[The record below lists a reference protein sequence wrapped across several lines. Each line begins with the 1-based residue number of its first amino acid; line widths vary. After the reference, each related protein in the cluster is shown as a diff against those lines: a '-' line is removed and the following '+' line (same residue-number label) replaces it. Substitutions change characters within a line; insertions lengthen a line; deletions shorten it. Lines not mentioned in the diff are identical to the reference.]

1 MAGRTHAKRP
11 SRAELRERALAAA
24 SAVGVPAARDVVVAG
39 GGASGLVAAIAAAE
53 AGARTCVLEQ
63 DLECGRKILATGNGR
78 CNFANED
85 LDPARYRNGA
95 FVAKVAGA
103 RWLEEILGFFA
114 ASGLAWASEEG
125 RLYPLSRQAA
135 SVRSVLLARARR
147 AGVTLA
153 PARKVT
159 SVAPAAGAWKVS
171 FSPAAPGE
179 KGAPQAGGITARAL
193 IVASGGASKLAG
205 GLGLPAVAEEPVLCA
220 LACAPLPFGAGVP
233 DGRTDTCNAALDLQL
248 VDGRRA
254 RAHATLLRAG
264 RELWGEDG
272 EVLFRPWGL
281 SGICVFDLSRR
292 AQAGDVVALDLTC
305 GLTKGEL
312 GAAAA
317 TGTADGVL
325 DPQLSCALGAAPGND
340 ASALLALRRARDLRF
355 SVTGRTE
362 TERAQVTRGG
372 LDVAGFCPK
381 TLECATLPGL
391 FACGEALDVD
401 ADCGG
406 FNLAW
411 AWRSGQVAGASAAA
425 LALSQNRK

>member
-1 MAGRTHAKRP
+1 MAARTRAKKP
-11 SRAELRERALAAA
+11 SRAELRERALAVA
-24 SAVGVPAARDVVVAG
+24 SAVEMPVTCDAVVVG
-39 GGASGLVAAIAAAE
+39 GGASGLVAAITAAE

-95 FVAKVAGA
+95 FVAATAGP
-103 RWLEEILGFFA
+103 RWLDEVLGFFG

-135 SVRSVLLARARR
+135 SVRNVLLARARR

-159 SVAPAAGAWKVS
+159 SVAPAAGGWKVS

-179 KGAPQAGGITARAL
+179 KGTPQAGDVTARA
-193 IVASGGASKLAG
+193 VVMAAGGGSELAR
-205 GLGLPAVAEEPVLCA
+205 GLGLSAVAEGPVLCA
-220 LACAPLPFGAGVP
+220 LACEPENNGLELA
-233 DGRTDTCNAALDLQL
+233 L

-254 RAHATLLRAG
+254 HAHVRLLRGG
-264 RELWGEDG
+264 RELWAEDG

-292 AQAGDVVALDLTC
+292 AEAGDVISLDLTC
-305 GLTKGEL
+305 GMADARLEM
-312 GAAAA
+312 AAAA
-317 TGTADGVL
+317 CTADGVL
-325 DPQLSCALGAAPGND
+325 DPRVAEALGARPGD
-340 ASALLALRRARDLRF
+340 SASARNALCQARNLCLLVTARA
-355 SVTGRTE
+355 E

-372 LDVAGFCPK
+372 LDVTGFFPE
-381 TLECATLPGL
+381 TLQCATLPGL

>member
-1 MAGRTHAKRP
+1 MAARTRAKKP

-24 SAVGVPAARDVVVAG
+24 SAVGVPAACDVVVAG

-95 FVAKVAGA
+95 FVARVAST
-103 RWLEEILGFFA
+103 RWLEEVLGFFA
-114 ASGLAWASEEG
+114 ASGLAWVSEEG

-135 SVRSVLLARARR
+135 SVRNVLLARARR

-159 SVAPAAGAWKVS
+159 SVAPAAGGWKVS

-179 KGAPQAGGITARAL
+179 KGAPQAGGITARA
-193 IVASGGASKLAG
+193 VVMAAGGDSELAR
-205 GLGLPAVAEEPVLCA
+205 GLGLSAVTEGPVLCA
-220 LACAPLPFGAGVP
+220 LACEPENNGFELAF
-233 DGRTDTCNAALDLQL
+233 

-254 RAHATLLRAG
+254 HAHVRLLRDG
-264 RELWGEDG
+264 RELWTEDG

-292 AQAGDVVALDLTC
+292 AEAGDAISLDLTC
-305 GLTKGEL
+305 GMADAQLE
-312 GAAAA
+312 AAAA

-325 DPQLSCALGAAPGND
+325 DPQVAAALGAAGGNP
-340 ASALLALRRARDLRF
+340 ASALAALRQARSLRF
-355 SVTGRTE
+355 LVTARAE

-372 LDVAGFCPK
+372 LDVTGFFPE
-381 TLECATLPGL
+381 TLGCTTLPGL

>member
-1 MAGRTHAKRP
+1 MATRTRAKKP

-24 SAVGVPAARDVVVAG
+24 SAVGVPEACDVVVVG
-39 GGASGLVAAIAAAE
+39 GGASGLVAAITAAE
-53 AGARTCVLEQ
+53 AGARACVLEQ
-63 DLECGRKILATGNGR
+63 DLECGHKILATGNGR

-103 RWLEEILGFFA
+103 RWLEEVLGFFA

-135 SVRSVLLARARR
+135 SVRNVLLARARR

-159 SVAPAAGAWKVS
+159 SVAPAAGGWKVS

-179 KGAPQAGGITARAL
+179 KGAPQAGVITAKA
-193 IVASGGASKLAG
+193 VVMAAGGGSELAR
-205 GLGLPAVAEEPVLCA
+205 GLGLSTVAKGPVLCA
-220 LACAPLPFGAGVP
+220 LACEPENNGLELA
-233 DGRTDTCNAALDLQL
+233 L

-254 RAHATLLRAG
+254 HAHVRLLRGG
-264 RELWGEDG
+264 RELWAEDG

-292 AQAGDVVALDLTC
+292 AEAGDVISLDLTC
-305 GLTKGEL
+305 GMADARLE
-312 GAAAA
+312 AAAA

-325 DPQLSCALGAAPGND
+325 DPQMATALGAAGGNP
-340 ASALLALRRARDLRF
+340 ASALAALRQARSLRF
-355 SVTGRTE
+355 LVTDRAE

-372 LDVAGFCPK
+372 LDVTGFFPE

>member
-1 MAGRTHAKRP
+1 MATRTRAKKP
-11 SRAELRERALAAA
+11 SRAELREHALAAA
-24 SAVGVPAARDVVVAG
+24 SAVGVPAACDVVIAG

-103 RWLEEILGFFA
+103 RWLDEVLGFFG
-114 ASGLAWASEEG
+114 ASGLAWAAEEG

-147 AGVTLA
+147 AGVALA

-159 SVAPAAGAWKVS
+159 SVARAADDWKVA
-171 FSPAAPGE
+171 FSPATPGE
-179 KGAPQAGGITARAL
+179 KGAPQAGGITARA
-193 IVASGGASKLAG
+193 VVMAAGGGSELAH
-205 GLGLPAVAEEPVLCA
+205 GLGLSTVAEGPVLCA
-220 LACAPLPFGAGVP
+220 LACEPENNGLELA
-233 DGRTDTCNAALDLQL
+233 L

-254 RAHATLLRAG
+254 HAHVRLLRG
-264 RELWGEDG
+264 GSELWTEDG

-292 AQAGDVVALDLTC
+292 AETGDVISLDLTC
-305 GLTKGEL
+305 GMTDARLEM
-312 GAAAA
+312 AAAA
-317 TGTADGVL
+317 GTADGVL
-325 DPQLSCALGAAPGND
+325 DPQVAAALGATGGNP
-340 ASALLALRRARDLRF
+340 ASALAALRQARDLRF
-355 SVTGRTE
+355 LVTDRAE

-372 LDVAGFCPK
+372 LGVTGFFPE
-381 TLECATLPGL
+381 TLECASQPGL

>member
-1 MAGRTHAKRP
+1 MAARTRAKKP

-24 SAVGVPAARDVVVAG
+24 SAVEMPVTCDAVVVG

-95 FVAKVAGA
+95 FVAAAAGP
-103 RWLEEILGFFA
+103 RWLDEVLGFFA

-135 SVRSVLLARARR
+135 SVRNVLLARARR

-153 PARKVT
+153 PVRKVT
-159 SVAPAAGAWKVS
+159 SVTPAAGGWKVS

-179 KGAPQAGGITARAL
+179 KCAPQAGGITARA
-193 IVASGGASKLAG
+193 VVMAAGGGSELAR
-205 GLGLPAVAEEPVLCA
+205 GLGLSTVAEGPVLCA
-220 LACAPLPFGAGVP
+220 LACEPENSGLELA
-233 DGRTDTCNAALDLQL
+233 L

-254 RAHATLLRAG
+254 HAHARLLRG
-264 RELWGEDG
+264 GSELWAEDG

-292 AQAGDVVALDLTC
+292 AEAGDVISLDLTC
-305 GLTKGEL
+305 GMADARLE
-312 GAAAA
+312 AAAA

-325 DPQLSCALGAAPGND
+325 DPQMAAALRAAGGNP
-340 ASALLALRRARDLRF
+340 ASALAALRQARDLRF
-355 SVTGRTE
+355 LVTDRAE

-372 LDVAGFCPK
+372 LAVTGFSPE
-381 TLECATLPGL
+381 TLECASQPGL

>member
-1 MAGRTHAKRP
+1 MAARTRAKKP

-24 SAVGVPAARDVVVAG
+24 SAVGVPKACGVVVAG

-53 AGARTCVLEQ
+53 AGSRVCVLEQ

-103 RWLEEILGFFA
+103 RWLEEVLGFFG

-135 SVRSVLLARARR
+135 SVRNVLLARARR
-147 AGVTLA
+147 ADVTLA

-159 SVAPAAGAWKVS
+159 SVAPAAGGWKVS

-179 KGAPQAGGITARAL
+179 KGAPLAGGITARA
-193 IVASGGASKLAG
+193 VVMAAGGGSELAR
-205 GLGLPAVAEEPVLCA
+205 GLGLSTVAEGPVLCA
-220 LACAPLPFGAGVP
+220 LACEPENNG
-233 DGRTDTCNAALDLQL
+233 LDLAL
-248 VDGRRA
+248 VDGRRVH
-254 RAHATLLRAG
+254 AHVRLLRGG
-264 RELWGEDG
+264 RELWAEDG

-292 AQAGDVVALDLTC
+292 AETGDVISLDLTC
-305 GLTKGEL
+305 GMTDARLE
-312 GAAAA
+312 AAAA

-325 DPQLSCALGAAPGND
+325 DPQVAAALGAAGGNP
-340 ASALLALRRARDLRF
+340 ASALAALRQARSLRF
-355 SVTGRTE
+355 LVTDRAE

-372 LDVAGFCPK
+372 LDVTGFFPE

-425 LALSQNRK
+425 LVLSQNRK

>member
-1 MAGRTHAKRP
+1 MATRTRAKKP
-11 SRAELRERALAAA
+11 SRAELREHALAAA
-24 SAVGVPAARDVVVAG
+24 SAVGVPAACDVVVAG

-95 FVAKVAGA
+95 FVAATAGP
-103 RWLEEILGFFA
+103 RWLDEVLGFFA

-135 SVRSVLLARARR
+135 SVRNVLLARARR

-159 SVAPAAGAWKVS
+159 SVAPAADGWKVS

-179 KGAPQAGGITARAL
+179 KGAPQAGGITARA
-193 IVASGGASKLAG
+193 VVMAAGGGSELAH
-205 GLGLPAVAEEPVLCA
+205 GLGLSTVAEGPVLCA
-220 LACAPLPFGAGVP
+220 LACEPENNGLELA
-233 DGRTDTCNAALDLQL
+233 L

-254 RAHATLLRAG
+254 HAHVRLLRG
-264 RELWGEDG
+264 GSELWTEDG

-292 AQAGDVVALDLTC
+292 AETGDVISLDLTC
-305 GLTKGEL
+305 GMTDARLEM
-312 GAAAA
+312 AAAA
-317 TGTADGVL
+317 GTADGVI
-325 DPQLSCALGAAPGND
+325 DPQVAAALGAVGGNP
-340 ASALLALRRARDLRF
+340 ASALAALRQARDLRF
-355 SVTGRTE
+355 LVTARAE
-362 TERAQVTRGG
+362 TKRAQVTRGG
-372 LDVAGFCPK
+372 LDVTGFFPE
-381 TLECATLPGL
+381 TLECAGQPGL

>member
-1 MAGRTHAKRP
+1 MATRTRAKTP

-24 SAVGVPAARDVVVAG
+24 SAVEVPKACDVVVAG

-53 AGARTCVLEQ
+53 AGARVCVLEQ

-103 RWLEEILGFFA
+103 RWLDEVLGFFG

-135 SVRSVLLARARR
+135 SVRNVLLARARR
-147 AGVTLA
+147 ADVTLA

-159 SVAPAAGAWKVS
+159 SVAPAAGGWKVS
-171 FSPAAPGE
+171 FSPAEPGE
-179 KGAPQAGGITARAL
+179 KGAPQAGDVTARA
-193 IVASGGASKLAG
+193 VVMAAGGGSELAR
-205 GLGLPAVAEEPVLCA
+205 GLGLPAVAKGPVLCA
-220 LACAPLPFGAGVP
+220 LACEPENNGLELA
-233 DGRTDTCNAALDLQL
+233 L

-254 RAHATLLRAG
+254 HAHVRLLRGG
-264 RELWGEDG
+264 RELWAEDG

-292 AQAGDVVALDLTC
+292 AEAGDVISLDLTC
-305 GLTKGEL
+305 GMADARLE
-312 GAAAA
+312 AAAA

-325 DPQLSCALGAAPGND
+325 DPQVAAALGAAGGNP
-340 ASALLALRRARDLRF
+340 ASALAALRQARSLRF
-355 SVTGRTE
+355 LVTDRAE

-372 LDVAGFCPK
+372 LDVTGFFPE
-381 TLECATLPGL
+381 TLGCATLPRL

>member
-1 MAGRTHAKRP
+1 MAARTRAKKL
-11 SRAELRERALAAA
+11 SRAELREHALAAA
-24 SAVGVPAARDVVVAG
+24 SAVGVPAACDVVVAG

-135 SVRSVLLARARR
+135 SVRNVLLARARR

-159 SVAPAAGAWKVS
+159 SVAPAAGGWKVS
-171 FSPAAPGE
+171 FSPATPGE
-179 KGAPQAGGITARAL
+179 KGAPQAGGITARA
-193 IVASGGASKLAG
+193 VVMAAGGGSELAR
-205 GLGLPAVAEEPVLCA
+205 GLGLSIVAEGPVLCA
-220 LACAPLPFGAGVP
+220 LACEPENNGLELA
-233 DGRTDTCNAALDLQL
+233 L

-254 RAHATLLRAG
+254 HAHARLLRG
-264 RELWGEDG
+264 GSELWAEDG

-292 AQAGDVVALDLTC
+292 AEAGDVVALDLHVRH
-305 GLTKGEL
+305 
-312 GAAAA
+312 
-317 TGTADGVL
+317 DGR
-325 DPQLSCALGAAPGND
+325 PA
-340 ASALLALRRARDLRF
+340 
-355 SVTGRTE
+355 
-362 TERAQVTRGG
+362 
-372 LDVAGFCPK
+372 
-381 TLECATLPGL
+381 
-391 FACGEALDVD
+391 
-401 ADCGG
+401 
-406 FNLAW
+406 
-411 AWRSGQVAGASAAA
+411 
-425 LALSQNRK
+425 

>member
-1 MAGRTHAKRP
+1 MAARTRAKKP

-24 SAVGVPAARDVVVAG
+24 SAVRVPATCDVVVAG

-103 RWLEEILGFFA
+103 RWLEEVLGFFG

-135 SVRSVLLARARR
+135 SVRNVLLARARR
-147 AGVTLA
+147 ADVTLA

-159 SVAPAAGAWKVS
+159 SVAPAAGGWKVS

-179 KGAPQAGGITARAL
+179 KGAPQAGDVTARA
-193 IVASGGASKLAG
+193 VVMAAG
-205 GLGLPAVAEEPVLCA
+205 GGSELARRLGLPAVAEGPVLCA
-220 LACAPLPFGAGVP
+220 LACEPENNG
-233 DGRTDTCNAALDLQL
+233 LDLAL

-254 RAHATLLRAG
+254 HAHVRLLRGG
-264 RELWGEDG
+264 RELWAEDG

-292 AQAGDVVALDLTC
+292 AEAADAISLDLTC
-305 GLTKGEL
+305 GMTDAQLET
-312 GAAAA
+312 AAAV
-317 TGTADGVL
+317 GTADGML
-325 DPQLSCALGAAPGND
+325 DPRVAAALGAAGGNP
-340 ASALLALRRARDLRF
+340 ASALAVLRQARDLRF
-355 SVTGRTE
+355 LVTDRAE

-372 LDVAGFCPK
+372 LDVTGFFPE

>member
-1 MAGRTHAKRP
+1 MAARTRAKKP

-24 SAVGVPAARDVVVAG
+24 SAVGVPATCDVVVAG

-103 RWLEEILGFFA
+103 RWLEEVLGFFA
-114 ASGLAWASEEG
+114 TSGLAWASEEG

-135 SVRSVLLARARR
+135 SVRNVLLARARR
-147 AGVTLA
+147 ADVTLT

-159 SVAPAAGAWKVS
+159 SVAPAAGGWKVS

-179 KGAPQAGGITARAL
+179 KGAPQAGGITARA
-193 IVASGGASKLAG
+193 VVMAAGGGSELAH
-205 GLGLPAVAEEPVLCA
+205 GLGLSTVAEGPVLCA
-220 LACAPLPFGAGVP
+220 LACESENNGLELA
-233 DGRTDTCNAALDLQL
+233 L
-248 VDGRRA
+248 VDGRRGH
-254 RAHATLLRAG
+254 AHVRLLRGG
-264 RELWGEDG
+264 RELWAEDG

-292 AQAGDVVALDLTC
+292 AEAGDVISLDLTC
-305 GLTKGEL
+305 GAADARLEM
-312 GAAAA
+312 AAAA
-317 TGTADGVL
+317 GTADGVL
-325 DPQLSCALGAAPGND
+325 DPRVAEALGAKPGD
-340 ASALLALRRARDLRF
+340 SASARNALRQARSLRF
-355 SVTGRTE
+355 LVTARAE

-372 LDVAGFCPK
+372 LDVTGFFPE

>member
-1 MAGRTHAKRP
+1 MATRTRAKKP
-11 SRAELRERALAAA
+11 SRAELRERALAVA
-24 SAVGVPAARDVVVAG
+24 SAVEMPVTCDAVVVG

-95 FVAKVAGA
+95 FVAAAAGP
-103 RWLEEILGFFA
+103 RWLDEVLGFFA

-135 SVRSVLLARARR
+135 SVRNVLLARARR

-153 PARKVT
+153 PVRKVT
-159 SVAPAAGAWKVS
+159 SVTPAAGGWKVS

-179 KGAPQAGGITARAL
+179 KGAPQAGGITARA
-193 IVASGGASKLAG
+193 VVMAAGGGSELAR
-205 GLGLPAVAEEPVLCA
+205 GLGLSTVAEGPVLCA
-220 LACAPLPFGAGVP
+220 LACEPENSGLELA
-233 DGRTDTCNAALDLQL
+233 L

-254 RAHATLLRAG
+254 HAHARLLRG
-264 RELWGEDG
+264 GSELWAEDG

-292 AQAGDVVALDLTC
+292 AEAGDVISLDLAC
-305 GLTKGEL
+305 GAADARLEM
-312 GAAAA
+312 AAAA
-317 TGTADGVL
+317 GTADGVL
-325 DPQLSCALGAAPGND
+325 DPRVAEALGARPGD
-340 ASALLALRRARDLRF
+340 SASARDALRQARNLHLLVTARA
-355 SVTGRTE
+355 E

-372 LDVAGFCPK
+372 LDVTGFFPE

>member
-1 MAGRTHAKRP
+1 MAARTRAKKL
-11 SRAELRERALAAA
+11 SRAELREHALAAA
-24 SAVGVPAARDVVVAG
+24 SAVGVPAACDVVVAG

-103 RWLEEILGFFA
+103 RWLEEVLGFFA

-135 SVRSVLLARARR
+135 SVRNVLLARARR

-159 SVAPAAGAWKVS
+159 SVAPAAGGWKVS

-179 KGAPQAGGITARAL
+179 KSAPQAGVITARA
-193 IVASGGASKLAG
+193 VVMAAGGGSELAR
-205 GLGLPAVAEEPVLCA
+205 GLGLSTVAEGPVLCA
-220 LACAPLPFGAGVP
+220 LACEPVNNGLELA
-233 DGRTDTCNAALDLQL
+233 L

-254 RAHATLLRAG
+254 HAHARLLHG
-264 RELWGEDG
+264 GSELWAEDG

-292 AQAGDVVALDLTC
+292 AEAGDAIISLDLTC
-305 GLTKGEL
+305 GMTDAQLET
-312 GAAAA
+312 AAA

-325 DPQLSCALGAAPGND
+325 DPQVAAALGAAGGNPV
-340 ASALLALRRARDLRF
+340 SALATLRQARDLRF
-355 SVTGRTE
+355 LVTDRAE

-372 LDVAGFCPK
+372 LGVTGFFPE

>member
-1 MAGRTHAKRP
+1 MAARTRAKKP

-24 SAVGVPAARDVVVAG
+24 SAVEMPVTCDAVVVG
-39 GGASGLVAAIAAAE
+39 GGASGLVAAITAAE

-95 FVAKVAGA
+95 FVAAAAGP
-103 RWLEEILGFFA
+103 RWLDEVLGFFA
-114 ASGLAWASEEG
+114 ASGLAWAAEEG

-135 SVRSVLLARARR
+135 SVRNVVLARARR

-159 SVAPAAGAWKVS
+159 SVAPAAGGWKVS

-179 KGAPQAGGITARAL
+179 KGAPQAGDVTARA
-193 IVASGGASKLAG
+193 VVMAAGGGSELAR

-220 LACAPLPFGAGVP
+220 LACEPENNGLELA
-233 DGRTDTCNAALDLQL
+233 L

-254 RAHATLLRAG
+254 HAHVRLLRG
-264 RELWGEDG
+264 DRELWTEDG

-292 AQAGDVVALDLTC
+292 AEAGDVISLDLTC
-305 GLTKGEL
+305 GMADARLE
-312 GAAAA
+312 AAAA
-317 TGTADGVL
+317 TGAADGVL
-325 DPQLSCALGAAPGND
+325 DPQMAAALGAAGGNP
-340 ASALLALRRARDLRF
+340 ASALAALRQARDLRF
-355 SVTGRTE
+355 LVTDRAE
-362 TERAQVTRGG
+362 MERAQVTRGG
-372 LDVAGFCPK
+372 LGVTGFFPE
-381 TLECATLPGL
+381 TLECTTLPGL

>member
-1 MAGRTHAKRP
+1 MAARTRAKKP

-24 SAVGVPAARDVVVAG
+24 SAVEVPKACDVVVAG

-53 AGARTCVLEQ
+53 AGARVCVLEQ

-95 FVAKVAGA
+95 FVAATAGP
-103 RWLEEILGFFA
+103 RWLDEVLGFFG

-135 SVRSVLLARARR
+135 SVRNVLLARARR
-147 AGVTLA
+147 ADVTLA

-159 SVAPAAGAWKVS
+159 SVAPAAGGWKVS

-179 KGAPQAGGITARAL
+179 KGAPQAGGITARA
-193 IVASGGASKLAG
+193 VVMAAGGGSELAR
-205 GLGLPAVAEEPVLCA
+205 GLGLSTVAEGPVLCA
-220 LACAPLPFGAGVP
+220 LACEPENNGLELA
-233 DGRTDTCNAALDLQL
+233 L

-254 RAHATLLRAG
+254 HAHVRLLHGG
-264 RELWGEDG
+264 RELWAEDG

-292 AQAGDVVALDLTC
+292 VEAGDVISLDLTC
-305 GLTKGEL
+305 GMTDARLEM
-312 GAAAA
+312 AAAA
-317 TGTADGVL
+317 GTADGVI
-325 DPQLSCALGAAPGND
+325 DPQVAAALGAVGGNP
-340 ASALLALRRARDLRF
+340 ASALAALRQARSLRF
-355 SVTGRTE
+355 LVTGRAE

-372 LDVAGFCPK
+372 LGVTGFFPE
-381 TLECATLPGL
+381 TLECAGQPGL

>member
-1 MAGRTHAKRP
+1 MAARTRAKKP

-24 SAVGVPAARDVVVAG
+24 SAVGVPKACDVVVAG
-39 GGASGLVAAIAAAE
+39 GGASGLVAAITAAE

-85 LDPARYRNGA
+85 LNPARYRNGA

-103 RWLEEILGFFA
+103 RWLEEILGFFG

-135 SVRSVLLARARR
+135 SVRNVLLARARR

-159 SVAPAAGAWKVS
+159 SVAPAAGGWKVS

-179 KGAPQAGGITARAL
+179 KGAPQAGDVTARA
-193 IVASGGASKLAG
+193 VVMAAGGGSELAR
-205 GLGLPAVAEEPVLCA
+205 GLGLSAVAEGPVLCA
-220 LACAPLPFGAGVP
+220 LACEPENSGLELA
-233 DGRTDTCNAALDLQL
+233 L
-248 VDGRRA
+248 VDGRRVH
-254 RAHATLLRAG
+254 AHVRLLRGG
-264 RELWGEDG
+264 RELWAEDG

-292 AQAGDVVALDLTC
+292 AEAGDVISLDLTC
-305 GLTKGEL
+305 GMADARLE
-312 GAAAA
+312 AAAA

-325 DPQLSCALGAAPGND
+325 DPQMAAALGAAGGNP
-340 ASALLALRRARDLRF
+340 ASALAALRQARSLRF
-355 SVTGRTE
+355 LVTDRAE

-372 LDVAGFCPK
+372 LGVTVLFPE
-381 TLECATLPGL
+381 TFECTTLPGL

>member
-1 MAGRTHAKRP
+1 MAARTRAKKP
-11 SRAELRERALAAA
+11 SRTELRERALAAA
-24 SAVGVPAARDVVVAG
+24 SSVGMPEACDVVVVG

-78 CNFANED
+78 CNFANES
-85 LDPARYRNGA
+85 LDTARYRNGA

-103 RWLEEILGFFA
+103 RWLEEVLGFFG
-114 ASGLAWASEEG
+114 ASGLAWTSEEG

-135 SVRSVLLARARR
+135 SVRNVLLARARR

-159 SVAPAAGAWKVS
+159 SMAPAAGDWKVS

-179 KGAPQAGGITARAL
+179 KGAPQAGDVTARTVVMA
-193 IVASGGASKLAG
+193 AGGASELARE
-205 GLGLPAVAEEPVLCA
+205 LGLPTVAEGPVLCA
-220 LACAPLPFGAGVP
+220 LACEPENNG
-233 DGRTDTCNAALDLQL
+233 LDLAL

-254 RAHATLLRAG
+254 HAHVRLLRGG
-264 RELWGEDG
+264 RELWAEVG

-292 AQAGDVVALDLTC
+292 AEAGDAISLDLTC
-305 GLTKGEL
+305 GMTDAQLET
-312 GAAAA
+312 AAA
-317 TGTADGVL
+317 TGTADGML
-325 DPQLSCALGAAPGND
+325 DPQVAAALGAGSGNP
-340 ASALLALRRARDLRF
+340 ASALAALRQARDLRF
-355 SVTGRTE
+355 LVTARAE

-372 LDVAGFCPK
+372 LDVTGFFPE

-411 AWRSGQVAGASAAA
+411 AWRSGQVAGTSAAA

>member
-1 MAGRTHAKRP
+1 MAARTRAKKP

-24 SAVGVPAARDVVVAG
+24 SAVGVPEACDVVVVG

-78 CNFANED
+78 CNFANEG
-85 LDPARYRNGA
+85 LDIARYRNGA

-103 RWLEEILGFFA
+103 RWLEEVLGFFG
-114 ASGLAWASEEG
+114 ASGLAWTSEEG

-135 SVRSVLLARARR
+135 SVRNVLLARARR

-159 SVAPAAGAWKVS
+159 SAAPAADGWKVS

-179 KGAPQAGGITARAL
+179 KSAPQAGDVTARTVVMA
-193 IVASGGASKLAG
+193 AGGGSELAH
-205 GLGLPAVAEEPVLCA
+205 GLGLPTVPEEPVLCA
-220 LACAPLPFGAGVP
+220 LACKPENNG
-233 DGRTDTCNAALDLQL
+233 LDLAL

-254 RAHATLLRAG
+254 HAHVRLLRGG
-264 RELWGEDG
+264 RELWAEDG

-292 AQAGDVVALDLTC
+292 AEAGDAISLDLTC
-305 GLTKGEL
+305 GMTDARLET
-312 GAAAA
+312 AAA

-325 DPQLSCALGAAPGND
+325 DPQVAAALGAGGGNP
-340 ASALLALRRARDLRF
+340 ASALAALRQARDLRF
-355 SVTGRTE
+355 LVTGRAE

-372 LDVAGFCPK
+372 LDVTGFFPE
-381 TLECATLPGL
+381 TLECATLPEL

>member
-1 MAGRTHAKRP
+1 MATRTRAKKP

-24 SAVGVPAARDVVVAG
+24 SAVEVPKACDVVVAG

-53 AGARTCVLEQ
+53 AGARVCVLEQ

-95 FVAKVAGA
+95 FVAATAGP
-103 RWLEEILGFFA
+103 RWLDEVLGFFG

-135 SVRSVLLARARR
+135 SVRNVLLARARR
-147 AGVTLA
+147 ADVTLA

-159 SVAPAAGAWKVS
+159 SVAPAAGGWKVS
-171 FSPAAPGE
+171 FSPAEPGE
-179 KGAPQAGGITARAL
+179 KGAPQAGDVTARA
-193 IVASGGASKLAG
+193 VVMAAGGGSELAR
-205 GLGLPAVAEEPVLCA
+205 GLGLSTVAKGPVLCA
-220 LACAPLPFGAGVP
+220 LACEPENNGLELA
-233 DGRTDTCNAALDLQL
+233 L

-254 RAHATLLRAG
+254 HAHVRLLRGG
-264 RELWGEDG
+264 RELWAEDG

-292 AQAGDVVALDLTC
+292 AEAGDVIALDLTC
-305 GLTKGEL
+305 GMADARLE
-312 GAAAA
+312 AAAA

-325 DPQLSCALGAAPGND
+325 DPQVAATLGAAGGNP
-340 ASALLALRRARDLRF
+340 ASALAALRQARSLRF
-355 SVTGRTE
+355 LVTDRAE

-372 LDVAGFCPK
+372 LDVTGFFPE

>member
-1 MAGRTHAKRP
+1 MATRTRAKKP
-11 SRAELRERALAAA
+11 SRAELRERTLAAA
-24 SAVGVPAARDVVVAG
+24 SAVGVPTTCDVVVAG
-39 GGASGLVAAIAAAE
+39 GGASGLVAAITAAE

-95 FVAKVAGA
+95 FVAAAAGP
-103 RWLEEILGFFA
+103 RWLDEVLGFFA

-135 SVRSVLLARARR
+135 SVRNVLLARARR

-153 PARKVT
+153 PARKVM
-159 SVAPAAGAWKVS
+159 SVAPAAGGWKVS

-179 KGAPQAGGITARAL
+179 KGAPLAGGITARA
-193 IVASGGASKLAG
+193 VVMAAGGGSELAR
-205 GLGLPAVAEEPVLCA
+205 GLGLSTVAEGPVLCA
-220 LACAPLPFGAGVP
+220 LACEPENNG
-233 DGRTDTCNAALDLQL
+233 LDLAL
-248 VDGRRA
+248 VDGRRVH
-254 RAHATLLRAG
+254 AHVRLLRGG
-264 RELWGEDG
+264 RELWAEDG

-292 AQAGDVVALDLTC
+292 AETGDVISLDLTC
-305 GLTKGEL
+305 GMTDARLEM
-312 GAAAA
+312 AAAA
-317 TGTADGVL
+317 GTADGVL
-325 DPQLSCALGAAPGND
+325 DPQMAAALGATGGNP
-340 ASALLALRRARDLRF
+340 ASALATLRQARDLRF
-355 SVTGRTE
+355 LVTDRAE

-372 LDVAGFCPK
+372 LGVTGFFPE
-381 TLECATLPGL
+381 TLECASQPGL

>member
-1 MAGRTHAKRP
+1 MAARTRAKKP

-24 SAVGVPAARDVVVAG
+24 SAVEMPVTCDAVVVG

-95 FVAKVAGA
+95 FVAATAGP
-103 RWLEEILGFFA
+103 RWLDEVLGFFA

-135 SVRSVLLARARR
+135 SVRNVLLARARR

-159 SVAPAAGAWKVS
+159 SVAPAADGWKVS

-179 KGAPQAGGITARAL
+179 KGAPQAGGITARA
-193 IVASGGASKLAG
+193 VVMAAGGGSELAH
-205 GLGLPAVAEEPVLCA
+205 GLGLSTVAEGPVLCA
-220 LACAPLPFGAGVP
+220 LACEPENNGLELA
-233 DGRTDTCNAALDLQL
+233 L

-254 RAHATLLRAG
+254 HAHVRLLRG
-264 RELWGEDG
+264 GSELWTEDG

-292 AQAGDVVALDLTC
+292 AETGDVISLDLTC
-305 GLTKGEL
+305 GMTDARLEM
-312 GAAAA
+312 AAAA
-317 TGTADGVL
+317 GTADGVI
-325 DPQLSCALGAAPGND
+325 DPQVAAALGAVGGNP
-340 ASALLALRRARDLRF
+340 ASALAALRQARDLRF
-355 SVTGRTE
+355 LVTARAE
-362 TERAQVTRGG
+362 TKRAQVTRGG
-372 LDVAGFCPK
+372 LDVTGFFPE
-381 TLECATLPGL
+381 TLECAGQPGL

>member
-1 MAGRTHAKRP
+1 MAARTRAKKP

-24 SAVGVPAARDVVVAG
+24 SAVGVPAVCNVVVVG

-53 AGARTCVLEQ
+53 AGARVCVLEQ

-103 RWLEEILGFFA
+103 RWLEEVLGFFG

-135 SVRSVLLARARR
+135 SVRNVLLARARR
-147 AGVTLA
+147 VGVTLA

-159 SVAPAAGAWKVS
+159 SVARAADDWKVA
-171 FSPAAPGE
+171 FSPATPGE
-179 KGAPQAGGITARAL
+179 KGAPQAGGITARA
-193 IVASGGASKLAG
+193 VVMAAGGGSELAH
-205 GLGLPAVAEEPVLCA
+205 GLGLSTVAEGPVLCA
-220 LACAPLPFGAGVP
+220 LACEPENNGLELA
-233 DGRTDTCNAALDLQL
+233 L

-254 RAHATLLRAG
+254 HAHARLLRG
-264 RELWGEDG
+264 GSELWAEDG

-292 AQAGDVVALDLTC
+292 AEAGDVISLDLTC
-305 GLTKGEL
+305 GMADAWLE
-312 GAAAA
+312 AAAA

-325 DPQLSCALGAAPGND
+325 DPQVAAALGAAGGNP
-340 ASALLALRRARDLRF
+340 ASALAALRQARSLRF
-355 SVTGRTE
+355 LVTDRAE

-372 LDVAGFCPK
+372 LDVTGFFPE